1 MSTRECPPVIGI
13 TGVKNSGKT
22 TLMVKLIEA
31 LSLRDL
37 RVASIKHDAHRFDPD
52 VPGRDSWRH
61 RQAGAFASAVFD
73 ADKYML
79 IKDEAQTIEGLL
91 PMMGEA
97 DIVLIEG
104 ARETPYPK
112 IEVVRQGNSGQ
123 AVTAPEQL
131 MALATD
137 SDFALPG
144 VPRVDINDVDTLVTM
159 ILNYIKKK

>member
-1 MSTRECPPVIGI
+1 VNTRGLPPVIGI

-31 LSLRDL
+31 LSGRGL
-37 RVASIKHDAHRFDPD
+37 RVGSIKHDAHHFDPD

-73 ADKYML
+73 RDKYML
-79 IKDEAQTIEGLL
+79 IKDEPQSIDGLL
-91 PMMGEA
+91 HMMAEA

-112 IEVVRQGNSGQ
+112 IEVVRRGNSNQ
-123 AVTAPEQL
+123 AIAPPEQL
-131 MALATD
+131 IALATD
-137 SDFALPG
+137 TDLTLPG
-144 VPRVDINDVDTLVTM
+144 VPSVDINDVDGLVEI
-159 ILNYIKKK
+159 ILTFIRVV